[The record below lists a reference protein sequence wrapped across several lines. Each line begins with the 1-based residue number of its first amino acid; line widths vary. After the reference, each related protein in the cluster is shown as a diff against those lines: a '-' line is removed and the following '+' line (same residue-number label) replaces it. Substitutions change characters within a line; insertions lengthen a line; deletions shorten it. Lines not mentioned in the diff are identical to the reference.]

1 MTEKQ
6 LFEILKQKESTTLEF
21 KSRIDSPYKIARTLA
36 AFANTSGG
44 QLIIGVNDDKSI
56 KGCSEVEEMTKVI
69 YAASE
74 LVVPAIDIV
83 YSSVKV
89 EDKHNIMIVNI
100 TEAVN
105 KPHEAID
112 EHEHRTVYVRA
123 NDETTPVT
131 KEMTQVMIKAGDKD
145 INKQILEQPNVKYL
159 ITYLKK
165 NTKITAKEYAKLVNI
180 SAYRA
185 TKLLEAL
192 TYESILLMLSRQ
204 KPTQFVLRKW

>member
-56 KGCSEVEEMTKVI
+56 KGCSEIEEMTKVI

-74 LVVPAIDIV
+74 LVVPPIDIV

-89 EDKHNIMIVNI
+89 EGKHNIMIVNI

-105 KPHEAID
+105 KPHESID

-131 KEMTQVMIKAGDKD
+131 KEMTQVMIKADKD

>member
-44 QLIIGVNDDKSI
+44 QLVIGVNDDKSI
-56 KGCSEVEEMTKVI
+56 KGCSEIEEMTKVI

-74 LVVPAIDIV
+74 LVVPPIDIV

-89 EDKHNIMIVNI
+89 EGKHNIMIVNI

-105 KPHEAID
+105 KPHESID

-131 KEMTQVMIKAGDKD
+131 KEMTQVMIKADKD

>member
-6 LFEILKQKESTTLEF
+6 LFEILKQKESTTLEY

-44 QLIIGVNDDKSI
+44 QLIVGVNDDKSI
-56 KGCSEVEEMTKVI
+56 KGCSEIEEMTKI
-69 YAASE
+69 IHAANE
-74 LVVPAIDIV
+74 LVVPPIDII

-89 EDKHNIMIVNI
+89 EGKHNILIINI
-100 TEAVN
+100 KEAES
-105 KPHEAID
+105 KPHETLD
-112 EHEHRTVYVRA
+112 EQQNRSVYVRA

-131 KEMTQVMIKAGDKD
+131 KEMSQVMIKAEKD
-145 INKQILEQPNVKYL
+145 IDKQMLEQPNVKYL

-192 TYESILLMLSRQ
+192 TYASILLMLSRQ

>member
-56 KGCSEVEEMTKVI
+56 KGCSEIEEMTKVI
-69 YAASE
+69 YATSE
-74 LVVPAIDIV
+74 LVVPPIDIV

-89 EDKHNIMIVNI
+89 EGKHNIMIVNI

-105 KPHEAID
+105 KPHESID

-131 KEMTQVMIKAGDKD
+131 KEMTQVMIKADKD

>member
-74 LVVPAIDIV
+74 LVVPPIDIV

-89 EDKHNIMIVNI
+89 EGKHNIMIVNI

-105 KPHEAID
+105 KPHESID

-131 KEMTQVMIKAGDKD
+131 KEMTQVMIKADKD

>member
-6 LFEILKQKESTTLEF
+6 LTEILKQKESTTLEF
-21 KSRIDSPYKIARTLA
+21 KSKIESPYKIARTLA

-44 QLIIGVNDDKSI
+44 KLIVGVNDDKSI
-56 KGCSEVEEMTKVI
+56 KGCSEIEEMSKI
-69 YAASE
+69 IQAAND
-74 LVVPAIDIV
+74 LVSPPLDIV
-83 YSSVKV
+83 YSSVLVEGKYKV
-89 EDKHNIMIVNI
+89 LIVNI
-100 TEAVN
+100 EEAN
-105 KPHEAID
+105 EKPHEAID
-112 EHEHRTVYVRA
+112 ERAFRAVYVRA

-131 KEMTQVMIKAGDKD
+131 KEMSQIMLKSGNE
-145 INKQILEQPNVKYL
+145 INKQLLEQPNVKYL

-165 NTKITAKEYAKLVNI
+165 NNKITSKEYAKLVNI

-192 TYESILLMLSRQ
+192 TYESILLMLAKQ

>member
-56 KGCSEVEEMTKVI
+56 KGCSEIEEMTKVI

-74 LVVPAIDIV
+74 LVVPPIDIV

-89 EDKHNIMIVNI
+89 EGKHNIMIVNI

-105 KPHEAID
+105 KPHESID